1 MLIPIRW
8 FREYVAF
15 DLDVPQLAERLTMA
29 GLEVEEIH
37 ETEGDTVL
45 DIYVTPNRGDCLS
58 LMGVAREVA
67 AITGG
72 AGRGAQSEA
81 PGGWAPG
88 ASPRGR
94 GREPRPRSPFCLPGV
109 PGGEGGRVPGPPP

>member
-29 GLEVEEIH
+29 GLEVEVIH

-58 LMGVAREVA
+58 LVGVAREVA

-72 AGRGAQSEA
+72 AWRGPELGTRA
-81 PGGWAPG
+81 GGAPG
-88 ASPRGR
+88 ARLRGKN
-94 GREPRPRSPFCLPGV
+94 GAPAPCSPFSRRGV
-109 PGGEGGRVPGPPP
+109 